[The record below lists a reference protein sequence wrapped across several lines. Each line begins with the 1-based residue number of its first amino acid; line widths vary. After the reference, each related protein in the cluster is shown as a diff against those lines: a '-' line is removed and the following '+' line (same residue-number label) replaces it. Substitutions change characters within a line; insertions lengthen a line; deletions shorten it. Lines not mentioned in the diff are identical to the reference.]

1 MATYLKREISEW
13 NTSDLSRWL
22 IDNKYPGISEL
33 CQNNSLSGYDLF
45 YITDDI
51 LKNELGLNSFHERKV
66 TMKLIKK
73 LIYEHLK
80 LNIINSNGDNVILT
94 LDNNPNTSL
103 GELSE
108 YIGGMFNIN
117 PKDILYKDTSKTEV
131 LSPSLKIVE
140 LLILYPRLYKTL
152 NVFNM
157 KDYHQSSDNEN
168 NNEVNEN
175 MESKENDYNVNLI
188 NNNNISTREGRNSIN
203 DSEYQKSNIISNAN
217 KNRNIKMNFDYK
229 LDKNEIDND
238 NMNMNN
244 IKNDMNNMKNK
255 KEKYS
260 MEDMNDNKNMMI
272 YKEDRNMKNNKE
284 IIYNDDY
291 DMRNKEE
298 LKYYRRDKN
307 LNEKNRRNNENL
319 DENFNEEN
327 LEVNNK
333 VKYKSRDNYIEDEEY
348 MRANPNNK
356 GYTSYRTRKNMNFN
370 CLGAKPYEDNYNRQY
385 KNYEKNEN
393 SYENSMY

>member
-348 MRANPNNK
+348 MRANSNNK

-370 CLGAKPYEDNYNRQY
+370 CLGAQPYEDNYNRQY